1 MSNAR
6 LKWLVMGL
14 AVLLLIRW
22 LDPWPTAQSDRGSD
36 VVQAIVRAESPVASE
51 GVPPTQASS
60 TPGAAGFDRLASSS
74 PVRDLFIT
82 RAAINAQAQQEQQL
96 AAQRA
101 AQLAEQ
107 KARRKQAAL
116 PPPPPPEPVVPPE
129 APPPLQ
135 VVGTWAG
142 DERPAVFM
150 STPHGTVMARES
162 ETLLGQYKVQR
173 IEPRQ
178 ISLQNTQTQK
188 MWQLPIPDAPTATT
202 VWPTRPSP

>member
-6 LKWLVMGL
+6 LKWLLMGL
-14 AVLLLIRW
+14 AALLLVRW
-22 LDPWPTAQSDRGSD
+22 LDPWPTSQTNRGAD
-36 VVQAIVRAESPVASE
+36 VVQAIVRAKSAETTEGASQVEAASTAES
-51 GVPPTQASS
+51 
-60 TPGAAGFDRLASSS
+60 AGFDRLASSS

-82 RAAINAQAQQEQQL
+82 RTAINAQAQQEQQL

-107 KARRKQAAL
+107 RARRKLAAQ
-116 PPPPPPEPVVPPE
+116 PSPPPPEPVVPPE

-142 DERPAVFM
+142 DEHPAVFM
-150 STPHGTVMARES
+150 STPNGTVMARES

-173 IEPRQ
+173 IDPRQ

-188 MWQLPIPDAPTATT
+188 VWQLAIPDAATATT
-202 VWPTRPSP
+202 VWPTRASP

>member
-6 LKWLVMGL
+6 LKWLLMGL
-14 AVLLLIRW
+14 AVLLLVRW
-22 LDPWPTAQSDRGSD
+22 LDPWPTTQADRGSD
-36 VVQAIVRAESPVASE
+36 VVQAIVRAKSAEASE
-51 GVPPTQASS
+51 GVAPTQAPS
-60 TPGAAGFDRLASSS
+60 TPAVAGFDRLASSS
-74 PVRDLFIT
+74 PMRDLFIT
-82 RAAINAQAQQEQQL
+82 RAAINAQAQQEQQR

-101 AQLAEQ
+101 AQQAEQ

-129 APPPLQ
+129 APPPMQ

-162 ETLLGQYKVQR
+162 ETLLGLYKVQR
-173 IEPRQ
+173 IDPRQ

-188 MWQLPIPDAPTATT
+188 VWQLPIPDAPTATT
-202 VWPTRPSP
+202 AWPTRP

>member
-1 MSNAR
+1 MNNAR
-6 LKWLVMGL
+6 LKWLLMGL

-22 LDPWPTAQSDRGSD
+22 LDPWPTTQPDRGSD
-36 VVQAIVRAESPVASE
+36 VVQAIVRAKSPEASE
-51 GVPPTQASS
+51 GVTSTQTPS
-60 TPGAAGFDRLASSS
+60 TPAAAGFDRLASSS
-74 PVRDLFIT
+74 PVHDLFIT

-96 AAQRA
+96 AVQRA
-101 AQLAEQ
+101 AQLAQQ

-173 IEPRQ
+173 IDHRQ

-188 MWQLPIPDAPTATT
+188 VWQLPIPDAPTATT
-202 VWPTRPSP
+202 VWPTRP

>member
-6 LKWLVMGL
+6 LKWLLVGL
-14 AVLLLIRW
+14 TVLLLIRW
-22 LDPWPTAQSDRGSD
+22 LDPWPTAQTDRGTD
-36 VVQAIVRAESPVASE
+36 VVQPIVRAKSTEASE
-51 GVPPTQASS
+51 GASQEQAASA
-60 TPGAAGFDRLASSS
+60 PGYAGFDRLASSS

-82 RAAINAQAQQEQQL
+82 RAAINAQAQQAQQL

-101 AQLAEQ
+101 TQLAEQ

-116 PPPPPPEPVVPPE
+116 PPPPPSEPMVPPE
-129 APPPLQ
+129 PPPPLQ

-142 DERPAVFM
+142 DEHPAVFM
-150 STPHGTVMARES
+150 STPHGTVMTRES

-173 IEPRQ
+173 IDPRQ

-188 MWQLPIPDAPTATT
+188 VWQLPIPDAPTATT
-202 VWPTRPSP
+202 VWPTRP

>member
-6 LKWLVMGL
+6 LKWLLMGL

-22 LDPWPTAQSDRGSD
+22 LDPWPTTQPDRGSD
-36 VVQAIVRAESPVASE
+36 IVQAIVRAKSPEVSE
-51 GVPPTQASS
+51 GVASTQTPS
-60 TPGAAGFDRLASSS
+60 TPAAAGFDRLASSS

-82 RAAINAQAQQEQQL
+82 RAAINAQAQQEQQ
-96 AAQRA
+96 RA

-116 PPPPPPEPVVPPE
+116 PPPPPPAPVVPPE
-129 APPPLQ
+129 ATPPLQ

-162 ETLLGQYKVQR
+162 ETLLSQYKVQR
-173 IEPRQ
+173 IDHRQ

-188 MWQLPIPDAPTATT
+188 VWQLPIPDAPTATT
-202 VWPTRPSP
+202 VWPTRP

>member
-1 MSNAR
+1 MSNTR
-6 LKWLVMGL
+6 LKWLLVGL

-36 VVQAIVRAESPVASE
+36 VVQAIVRAKSPDASE
-51 GVPPTQASS
+51 SVAPTQASS
-60 TPGAAGFDRLASSS
+60 NPAGAGFDRLASSS
-74 PVRDLFIT
+74 PVHDLFIT

-116 PPPPPPEPVVPPE
+116 PPPPPPEPVVPLE
-129 APPPLQ
+129 AAPPLQ

-173 IEPRQ
+173 IDPRQ

-188 MWQLPIPDAPTATT
+188 VWQLPIPDAPTATT
-202 VWPTRPSP
+202 VWPTRP

>member
-6 LKWLVMGL
+6 LKWLLVGL
-14 AVLLLIRW
+14 AVLLFIRW
-22 LDPWPTAQSDRGSD
+22 LDPWPTSQAGRGAD
-36 VVQAIVRAESPVASE
+36 VVQAIVRAKSGETTEGPPHMQAASTQES
-51 GVPPTQASS
+51 
-60 TPGAAGFDRLASSS
+60 AGFDRLTSSS
-74 PVRDLFIT
+74 PVRDLFVT
-82 RAAINAQAQQEQQL
+82 RAATNAQAQQAQQL
-96 AAQRA
+96 A

-116 PPPPPPEPVVPPE
+116 PPPPPPEPAVSPE

-142 DERPAVFM
+142 DDRPAVFM

-162 ETLLGQYKVQR
+162 ETLLSQYKVQR

-178 ISLQNTQTQK
+178 ISLQNTQTQRV
-188 MWQLPIPDAPTATT
+188 WQLPIPDAPTATT
-202 VWPTRPSP
+202 VWPTRHSP

>member
-1 MSNAR
+1 MNNAR
-6 LKWLVMGL
+6 LKWLLMGL

-22 LDPWPTAQSDRGSD
+22 LDPWPTAQSDRGTD
-36 VVQAIVRAESPVASE
+36 VVQAIVRAKSAESNE
-51 GVPPTQASS
+51 GVAPTQASS
-60 TPGAAGFDRLASSS
+60 TPRAADFDRLASSS

-82 RAAINAQAQQEQQL
+82 RAAIIAQSQQEQHL

-101 AQLAEQ
+101 AQFAEQ

-116 PPPPPPEPVVPPE
+116 PPPPPEPVVPPE
-129 APPPLQ
+129 AAPPLQ

-150 STPHGTVMARES
+150 STPHGTVMTRES

-173 IEPRQ
+173 IDPRQ

-188 MWQLPIPDAPTATT
+188 VWQLPIPDAPTATSM
-202 VWPTRPSP
+202 WPTRP

>member
-6 LKWLVMGL
+6 LKWLLMGL

-22 LDPWPTAQSDRGSD
+22 FDPLPTTQPDRGSD
-36 VVQAIVRAESPVASE
+36 VVQAIVRAKSPEARE
-51 GVPPTQASS
+51 GVAPTQATS
-60 TPGAAGFDRLASSS
+60 TPASAGFDRLASSS

-142 DERPAVFM
+142 NESPAVFM

-173 IEPRQ
+173 IDPRQ

-188 MWQLPIPDAPTATT
+188 VWQLPIPDAPTAAT
-202 VWPTRPSP
+202 VWPTKP

>member
-6 LKWLVMGL
+6 LKWLLMGL

-22 LDPWPTAQSDRGSD
+22 LDPWPTSQANRGAD
-36 VVQAIVRAESPVASE
+36 VVQAIVRAKSAEATEGASQ
-51 GVPPTQASS
+51 VQAAS
-60 TPGAAGFDRLASSS
+60 TPEPAGFDRLASSS
-74 PVRDLFIT
+74 PVRDLFVT
-82 RAAINAQAQQEQQL
+82 RAVISAQAQQAQQL
-96 AAQRA
+96 AAQLA

-107 KARRKQAAL
+107 KARRKQAAQ

-142 DERPAVFM
+142 DDRPAVFM

-188 MWQLPIPDAPTATT
+188 VWQLPIPDAPTATT
-202 VWPTRPSP
+202 VWPTRASP

>member
-6 LKWLVMGL
+6 LKWLLMGL

-22 LDPWPTAQSDRGSD
+22 LDPWPTTQADRGAD
-36 VVQAIVRAESPVASE
+36 VVQAIVRTKSAEASVGVSP
-51 GVPPTQASS
+51 PQAST
-60 TPGAAGFDRLASSS
+60 TPGSTGFDRLASSS

-142 DERPAVFM
+142 DEPPAVFM

-173 IEPRQ
+173 IDPKQ

-188 MWQLPIPDAPTATT
+188 VWQLPIPDAPTATT
-202 VWPTRPSP
+202 VWPTSP